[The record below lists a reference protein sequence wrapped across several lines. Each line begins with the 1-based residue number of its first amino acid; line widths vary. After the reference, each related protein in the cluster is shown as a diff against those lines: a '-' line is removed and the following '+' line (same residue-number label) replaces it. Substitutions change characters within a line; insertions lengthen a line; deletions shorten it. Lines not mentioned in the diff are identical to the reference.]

1 MDTVHIQIA
10 LDPINDG
17 ASFIPKETEV
27 KNEGALIIATNGDH
41 KIINEIEAAELLEK
55 LSGYSRS
62 EFLGKTPYMLVM
74 HEKKVIRIADGQ
86 FFVGSALVL
95 KSDRNGVAMLS
106 GDDYEKAKWEFA
118 SRIVTLV
125 CNGQEFSAY
134 EIC

>member
-1 MDTVHIQIA
+1 MDTVNIQIA

-41 KIINEIEAAELLEK
+41 KIINEIEAADLLEK

-62 EFLGKTPYMLVM
+62 EFLGKTPYMIVM
-74 HEKKVIRIADGQ
+74 HEKKAIRIADGQ

>member
-1 MDTVHIQIA
+1 MI
-10 LDPINDG
+10 
-17 ASFIPKETEV
+17 
-27 KNEGALIIATNGDH
+27 
-41 KIINEIEAAELLEK
+41 
-55 LSGYSRS
+55 
-62 EFLGKTPYMLVM
+62 VM